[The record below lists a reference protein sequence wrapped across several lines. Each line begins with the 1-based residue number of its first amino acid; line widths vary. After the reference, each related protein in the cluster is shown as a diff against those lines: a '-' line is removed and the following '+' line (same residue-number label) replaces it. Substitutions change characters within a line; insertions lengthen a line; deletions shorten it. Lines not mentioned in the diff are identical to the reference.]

1 MHHPTINDAGQALI
15 KDSEQ
20 LRLFAYPDPAS
31 ALARA
36 TFRTHGRRWGFESAR
51 TIFAELSPDVQ
62 ELSGAPWTI
71 GWGNAQHVGPFDET
85 TPEEADRVFAIKL
98 RFFTQG
104 VLELLTRPATENQL
118 AAMVSLAF
126 NIGLAAFARSTVL
139 RAHNAGDT
147 AAAARAFA
155 LWNKAGGREMPG
167 LVRRRAREA
176 ALYLT
181 PTRVRFEV
189 PLQPIANLDVPV
201 PRTEVDL
208 EVDPPELLP
217 PLDAESSLMRS
228 PIVRASAA
236 GGLAGLGAAA
246 EGARA
251 VADIRYSL
259 GDWLPWALVIVL
271 LGAIGVIVYQRI
283 KQRRGGWA

>member
-1 MHHPTINDAGQALI
+1 MHPTINLAGQGLI
-15 KDSEQ
+15 KDFEQ

-51 TIFAELSPDVQ
+51 TILAELSPDTQ
-62 ELSGAPWTI
+62 DLSGAPWTI
-71 GWGNAQHVGPFDET
+71 GWGNARNVGPFDET
-85 TPEEADRVFAIKL
+85 TPEAAERDFALKL
-98 RFFTQG
+98 RHFTQG
-104 VLELLTRPATENQL
+104 VLERITRPATENEL

-155 LWNKAGGREMPG
+155 LWNKAGGRELAG
-167 LVRRRAREA
+167 LVRRRAAEA

-181 PTRVRFEV
+181 PTRVRIDV
-189 PLQPIANLDVPV
+189 PSKPIANLDMPV
-201 PRTEVDL
+201 QRSNVDL
-208 EVDPPELLP
+208 ELDAPELLP
-217 PLDAESSLMRS
+217 PVDPESSLTQS
-228 PIVRASAA
+228 PIMRAGAA
-236 GGLAGLGAAA
+236 GGVAGLGVAA
-246 EGARA
+246 ESARA

-259 GDWLPWALVIVL
+259 GDWLPWALVIIVL
-271 LGAIGVIVYQRI
+271 VAVGVVVYQRI